1 MSALVVTISLI
12 LHLNRFHSTTN
23 NLAAELPPMRPKI
36 AIPIALIILTATS
49 CAINPV
55 TGKKQFG
62 VMGEARE
69 IQMGMAYDP
78 QITAAYGLYEDSVLQ
93 AYINTKGKEM
103 GAISHRPKLEYHFR
117 IMDSPV
123 VNAFAVPGGYVYF
136 TRGIMANFNNEAEFA
151 GVLGHEI
158 GHVTARHSVVAQRD
172 ATFAQVGLI
181 AAAIA
186 SPKFA
191 QYLEPAAQGVQLMLL
206 KFGRDAESQSDGL
219 GVEYSSKIGYN
230 AHEMAE
236 FFNTLARER
245 DVAGGQAIPEFL
257 STHPD
262 PLNRRENVNE
272 LATEWQEKLGMT
284 NGAVGRDTYLQMV
297 EGLVYGE
304 DPRQGFMENGNF
316 NHPDLKIK
324 FPVPA
329 GWRTENTPQRFQ
341 MAPEDGKAL
350 QFLAFAPGANLQA
363 AADTFVTAN
372 GLTLLNKRNLTVNGF
387 AALELNTEQRPD
399 PQAQQDPQQPAQVLR
414 VRTTMYQ
421 VDQSMIQIT
430 GLSLA
435 ADFNTYAPQFGTS
448 MAGFAPLTDPALL
461 NKKPERIHVQRTAQT
476 QSLTQQF
483 AQYGIPQARM
493 EEFAIVNGMQLTDVV
508 EAGTLIKVLGP

>member
-1 MSALVVTISLI
+1 
-12 LHLNRFHSTTN
+12 
-23 NLAAELPPMRPKI
+23 
-36 AIPIALIILTATS
+36 
-49 CAINPV
+49 
-55 TGKKQFG
+55 
-62 VMGEARE
+62 
-69 IQMGMAYDP
+69 
-78 QITAAYGLYEDSVLQ
+78 
-93 AYINTKGKEM
+93 
-103 GAISHRPKLEYHFR
+103 
-117 IMDSPV
+117 
-123 VNAFAVPGGYVYF
+123 
-136 TRGIMANFNNEAEFA
+136 
-151 GVLGHEI
+151 
-158 GHVTARHSVVAQRD
+158 
-172 ATFAQVGLI
+172 
-181 AAAIA
+181 
-186 SPKFA
+186 
-191 QYLEPAAQGVQLMLL
+191 
-206 KFGRDAESQSDGL
+206 
-219 GVEYSSKIGYN
+219 
-230 AHEMAE
+230 
-236 FFNTLARER
+236 
-245 DVAGGQAIPEFL
+245 
-257 STHPD
+257 
-262 PLNRRENVNE
+262 
-272 LATEWQEKLGMT
+272 MT

-414 VRTTMYQ
+414 VRTTIYQ

-483 AQYGIPQARM
+483 AQYGIPQARL